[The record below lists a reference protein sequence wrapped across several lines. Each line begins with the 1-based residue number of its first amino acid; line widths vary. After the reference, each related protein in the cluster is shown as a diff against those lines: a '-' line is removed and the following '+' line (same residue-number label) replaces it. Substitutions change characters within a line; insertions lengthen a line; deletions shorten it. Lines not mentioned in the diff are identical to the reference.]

1 MTPPA
6 PPSRILL
13 AIDALRRFDRG
24 AAAALLAD
32 ELRHGPATGER
43 WRSAGKLALTI
54 GEIDIAVECA
64 RRYSRTTPMT
74 LPRLLHYWS
83 ELASSGRLDEALAE
97 AMRLPPATRDD
108 PNVLHFLGT
117 TAGERG
123 DFVAAEEHY
132 RRALTRA
139 PTLFQTWFAL
149 AMIKTFTPDDPDLAA
164 MERLRSQAARAEPAI
179 QARFLY
185 GLAKAWSDCGEYDRS
200 FALYDEGAALCRQEQ
215 PFNAA
220 ALSGFADRLIAQMT
234 PESLARLT
242 PSSERTSR
250 ALFVN
255 GLPRSGT
262 TLVEQILAS
271 HSMVSDGDE
280 LNLLRAALIPTGD
293 YSFAG
298 ALAYQQRGAARPDPW
313 GDLARDYHRMIA
325 MRFGTK
331 GRIVDKTLSQSHYM
345 GLLLHALPGAKV
357 VWMRRNPAD
366 TALSCYRSFFTAPIG
381 WSWSLETIAQFFRIE
396 DRLYRHWSAL
406 FPDRI
411 LTVHYEDLVR
421 DPKRRIAGI
430 LAHFGLPDE
439 PQVRDFHKTR
449 RSVRTASVQQ
459 VRAPISTNRVG
470 AAEAYGRHL
479 DAFRRV
485 YEA

>member
-1 MTPPA
+1 MTPQS

-13 AIDALRRFDRG
+13 AIDALKRFDRAG
-24 AAAALLAD
+24 AAALLAD
-32 ELRHGPATGER
+32 DLHHGPSSGER
-43 WRSAGKLALTI
+43 WRSAGKLAGTI
-54 GEIDIAVECA
+54 GEIDIAVEAA
-64 RRYSRTTPMT
+64 RRYSRTAPMT
-74 LPRLLHYWS
+74 VRRLLHYWS
-83 ELASSGRLDEALAE
+83 ELASYGRLEEALSE
-97 AMRLPPATRDD
+97 VGRLPPAAQND

-117 TAGERG
+117 TSGERG
-123 DFVAAEEHY
+123 EFGAAEEYY
-132 RRALTRA
+132 RRALKGA
-139 PTLFQTWFAL
+139 PDLLQTWFAL
-149 AMIKTFTPDDPDLAA
+149 AMIKTFTPDDPDFAA
-164 MERLRSQAARAEPAI
+164 MERLRSQAARAEPAVR
-179 QARFLY
+179 ARFLY

-215 PFNAA
+215 PFDAT
-220 ALSGFADRLIAQMT
+220 ALSAFADRLITQMT
-234 PESLARLT
+234 PDALGTLA
-242 PSSERTSR
+242 PSGEQASR
-250 ALFVN
+250 VLFVN

-298 ALAYQQRGAARPDPW
+298 ALAYQQRGAAQPDPW

-325 MRFGTK
+325 MRFGTE
-331 GRIVDKTLSQSHYM
+331 GRIVDKTLSQSHFM

-366 TALSCYRSFFTAPIG
+366 TALSCYRSFFTAPIS

-396 DRLYRHWSAL
+396 DRLYRHWSAM

-411 LTVHYEDLVR
+411 LTVRYEDLVR
-421 DPKRRIAGI
+421 EPEPWITSI
-430 LAHFGLPDE
+430 LTHFGLPNE

-459 VRAPISTNRVG
+459 VRAPISTSRVG

-479 DAFRRV
+479 NAFRRI
-485 YEA
+485 YNA